1 MTHVCV
7 WTPVWPTG
15 AASPADLASHLLDI
29 APRVAVEPGRVW
41 LDGRGLDAPGA
52 ARTALRR
59 LRRLGIAE
67 ARAGVADAAITASVA
82 AEWTDDI
89 PAHAAERH
97 ARVTLV
103 APGMDRAFL
112 APLPLAVLHPQPPL
126 AGWLQDT
133 GLGTCADLAALP
145 REAVE
150 VRFGPAGVALWRLA
164 RADDPRLLFPP
175 PARPLPEAG
184 LEWLDYE
191 LKDAGRLLFVVNRL
205 MATVTGALAEAG
217 ERATV
222 LRLTLTFSGRPAVPA
237 GDSPGLIALRSTR
250 PTASRATWMRLA
262 RDAFERTVLPDA
274 VTGIRLAVEAVAG
287 GVERQGDL
295 FDRGFATGVATEEAV
310 TRVVD
315 AGYAALVAPERW
327 HHPLPERRT
336 RWLVREPAAACAE
349 HPSPVAGAGGPR
361 LTLQLLPAPRAI
373 RVVTAPR
380 RDHQVPVRF
389 RDDDGWQAVQV
400 AAGPDRVSGGQ
411 WEGEAAW
418 ARDYFRCVTA
428 TGRLVWLFH
437 DARSRAWYLHG
448 WWD

>member
-15 AASPADLASHLLDI
+15 AASPADLAPRLLDVT
-29 APRVAVEPGRVW
+29 PRVAVAADRVW
-41 LDGRGLDAPGA
+41 LDGRGLDAAGA

-59 LRRLGIAE
+59 LRRLGLSE
-67 ARAGVADAAITASVA
+67 ARAGVADAAIAAAVA
-82 AEWTDDI
+82 AEWADDL
-89 PAHAAERH
+89 PAHAAERN
-97 ARVTLV
+97 ARITVV
-103 APGMDRAFL
+103 PPGRDRAFL
-112 APLPLAVLHPQPPL
+112 APLPLAVLHPLPPL
-126 AGWLQDT
+126 DGWLQDT
-133 GLGTCADLAALP
+133 GLGTCADLAALS

-191 LKDAGRLLFVVNRL
+191 LKDAERLLFVVNRL

-217 ERATV
+217 ARATV
-222 LRLTLTFSGRPAVPA
+222 LRLTLTFSGRPAA
-237 GDSPGLIALRSTR
+237 SAEDTDPGLLTLRSAR

-262 RDAFERTVLPDA
+262 RDAFERTILPDA

-295 FDRGFATGVATEEAV
+295 FDRGFATGAATEEAV

-327 HHPLPERRT
+327 RHPLPERRT
-336 RWLVREPAAACAE
+336 RWVVREPVEACGERPVPAA
-349 HPSPVAGAGGPR
+349 GGGPR
-361 LTLQLLPAPRAI
+361 LALQLLPAPRAI

-389 RDDDGWQAVQV
+389 RDDDGWHAVQV

-428 TGRLVWLFH
+428 AGKLVWLFH
-437 DARSRAWYLHG
+437 DARACTWYLHG